1 MKTIKKQNIFIGLLI
16 LVSLGALKLKES
28 SILEALVEEILI
40 ENYIIK
46 SKYNMAL
53 HHFIK

>member
-46 SKYNMAL
+46 YNMAL